1 MSRIQPVVDNFTGL
15 EGPDDIFIKLM
26 EVLDNLEIIPE
37 GGKFYTFI
45 YKAKTPNIRYDV
57 FPLIACTSIEK
68 WGFTGFNFHWNLTRN
83 YTWEECQSQLY
94 VIEANE
100 LEDARSLSYAKFLM
114 ST

>member
-1 MSRIQPVVDNFTGL
+1 MSRLQPIVDELIGL
-15 EGPDDIFIKLM
+15 EKPEDIFTKLM

-45 YKAKTPNIRYDV
+45 YKAKTPNIRYDE
-57 FPLIACTSIEK
+57 FPLIACTSVDK

-100 LEDARSLSYAKFLM
+100 LEDARSLSYAKFKM
-114 ST
+114 SS